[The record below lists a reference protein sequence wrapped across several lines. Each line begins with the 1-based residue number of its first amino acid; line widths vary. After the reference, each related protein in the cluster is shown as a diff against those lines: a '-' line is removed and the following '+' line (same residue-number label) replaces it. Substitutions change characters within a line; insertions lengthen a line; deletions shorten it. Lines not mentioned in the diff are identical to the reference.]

1 MPDLPYKIVIGLEV
15 HVQLLTR
22 TKLFCGCLNKF
33 GQAPNTATCPVCLGL
48 PGALPVMNR
57 QAFHLALKAALALN
71 CQIATHKGY
80 APGFTKWDRKN
91 YYYPDLPKNFQI
103 SQYDLPFS
111 HDGFLDI
118 NVHPDPKKG
127 NTAKRIGII
136 RAHLEEDAGKN
147 IHDES
152 GRGGDTRVDLNR
164 TGTPLLEIVSHPDM
178 NSPEEAIAYLDELR
192 LMLRELKVSDCEM
205 QEGSLRC
212 DANVNVWIPLPTGRM
227 GLRLGTTD
235 IVEIKNLNSFRGV
248 GRAIAYEAQR
258 QYDDFFGKAPKLKE
272 IQQEFFKLNTGIAEI
287 AYGAKQKNIDDA
299 TEFAL
304 TVEMPRHIAE
314 ASFPQLSRKSK
325 TTAGWDDA
333 RGKTVVQ
340 RRKEEAADYRYFPEP
355 DLVPVVVTA
364 EQIEQVKAEMG
375 ELPQAQRKRLEAQYG
390 LSPYD
395 AEVLTAKGRAM
406 VAYFETAAKVSGDGK
421 AAANRISDLIYPALA
436 ERNEE
441 IEAFPMAAAAFADF
455 LKGTASLSKMDR
467 TAVFKVMLDKG
478 VSLTDAKAEAG
489 IKEADEGALRA
500 AVIEAIGKNPK
511 AVADFKA
518 GKDAA
523 KMSIVGAVMKANK
536 GAANDVVRKLVDDE
550 LAKA

>member
-15 HVQLLTR
+15 HVQLLTK
-22 TKLFCGCLNKF
+22 TKLFCGCKNQF

-48 PGALPVMNR
+48 PGSLPVMNK

-91 YYYPDLPKNFQI
+91 YYYPDLPKNYQI

-127 NTAKRIGII
+127 YAAKRVGII

-178 NSPEEAIAYLDELR
+178 NSPEEAIAYLEELR

-212 DANVNVWIPLPTGRM
+212 DANVNIHIPKADEPKGYAATPL
-227 GLRLGTTD
+227 
-235 IVEIKNLNSFRGV
+235 VEIKNLNSFRGV
-248 GRAIAYEAQR
+248 GKAIAYEAES
-258 QYDDFFGKAPKLKE
+258 QYEQFQKDPANFRFGRML
-272 IQQEFFKLNTGIAEI
+272 
-287 AYGAKQKNIDDA
+287 
-299 TEFAL
+299 
-304 TVEMPRHIAE
+304 
-314 ASFPQLSRKSK
+314 K

-355 DLVPVVVTA
+355 DLVPVVVSD
-364 EQIEQVKAEMG
+364 EQVAAVKAEMG
-375 ELPQAQRKRLEAQYG
+375 ELPQAQRKRLETEYG
-390 LSPYD
+390 LTPYD
-395 AEVLTAKGRAM
+395 ADVLTAKGRSM
-406 VAYFETAAKVSGDGK
+406 VAYFEAVAKASGDGK
-421 AAANRISDLIYPALA
+421 AAANRLSDLVYPALT

-441 IEAFPMAAAAFADF
+441 IDAFPMKAEAFADF
-455 LKGTASLSKMDR
+455 LKGTASLTKMDR
-467 TAVFKVMLDKG
+467 TAVLNVMLEKG
-478 VSLTDAKAEAG
+478 CTLEEAKKIVG
-489 IKEADEGALRA
+489 IKELDEGALRA
-500 AVIEAIGKNPK
+500 AVVEAIGKNPR

-518 GKDAA
+518 GKEQA
-523 KMSIVGAVMKANK
+523 KMAVVGAVMKANK
-536 GAANDVVRKLVDDE
+536 GAPNDVVRKLVDEE
-550 LAKA
+550 LAKV